1 MRLPNIIAE
10 LKGFA
15 RPAHVLE
22 EQYQKVFVW
31 DLENVSH
38 LVIMSPP
45 KAFPFSSICLV
56 LSRQIF
62 TYKVLNVS
70 MLNLFIEVST
80 EICRVSN
87 IFRKL
92 LKYRCIIIWQ
102 NTDCITFL
110 SGFLTVI
117 FLQNDFHPS
126 IHPCLPDPYQ
136 GSNLEKWH
144 IFTPGYI
151 TGIDAPPPARKRD

>member
-1 MRLPNIIAE
+1 MIAE

-22 EQYQKVFVW
+22 EQYQKVFVG

-56 LSRQIF
+56 LSRQIY

-70 MLNLFIEVST
+70 MLNLSTEVST

-92 LKYRCIIIWQ
+92 LKYRCI
-102 NTDCITFL
+102 CI
-110 SGFLTVI
+110 
-117 FLQNDFHPS
+117 
-126 IHPCLPDPYQ
+126 
-136 GSNLEKWH
+136 
-144 IFTPGYI
+144 
-151 TGIDAPPPARKRD
+151 A